1 MMRRTK
7 RLRDYPQL
15 PWVDQKIC
23 PHPLPTLLM
32 KFNDADETIFR
43 CDVCGKIMTHL
54 ELASEAVR

>member
-7 RLRDYPQL
+7 RLRDYPQV

-32 KFNDADETIFR
+32 KFNDSDETVYR
-43 CDVCGKIMTHL
+43 CDVCGKVMTRI
-54 ELASEAVR
+54 ELPLEAVR